1 MKDAKTKKELQEQY
15 KERKIIGGVYAI
27 KNIRKDKLL
36 LDASADLRG
45 SNNRFD
51 FAKKTGSCVNVK
63 LQSDWN
69 KQGSDDF
76 AFEVMEELEKGETQT
91 DAEFKA
97 DIDVLKEMWLEK
109 LSGRDLY

>member
-1 MKDAKTKKELQEQY
+1 MKDGKTRKELQAQY

-27 KNIRKDKLL
+27 KNTRKDKLL
-36 LDASADLRG
+36 LDVSTDLRG
-45 SNNRFD
+45 SSNRFD

-69 KQGSDDF
+69 EQGSDDF
-76 AFEVMEELEKGETQT
+76 AFEVLEESEKGETQT

-97 DIDVLKEMWLEK
+97 DIDLLKEMWLER
-109 LSGRDLY
+109 LSGGNLY